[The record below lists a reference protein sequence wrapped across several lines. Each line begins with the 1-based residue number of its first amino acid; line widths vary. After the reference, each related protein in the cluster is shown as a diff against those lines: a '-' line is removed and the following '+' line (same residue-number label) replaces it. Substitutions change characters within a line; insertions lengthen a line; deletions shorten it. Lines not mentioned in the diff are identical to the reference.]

1 MRAQTIARSATLP
14 FVIHIFVPESTQ
26 SSPSR
31 RAVVRMRPGSEPTS
45 GSVRPKQPITS
56 PRAIRGSQR
65 SFCSSEPNFQIGN
78 MQSDPWTLTND
89 RNPLSPASSS
99 RHARP

>member
-1 MRAQTIARSATLP
+1 MPAQTIARSATLP
-14 FVIHIFVPESTQ
+14 LVIHIFVPERTQ

-31 RAVVRMRPGSEPTS
+31 RALVRMRPGSEPTS

-56 PRAIRGSQR
+56 PRAIWGSQR
-65 SFCSSEPNFQIGN
+65 SFCSSEPNLQIGN
-78 MQSDPWTLTND
+78 MQSDPCTLTND

-99 RHARP
+99 RHASP